1 MQKSKKIII
10 YTSIAVLLIIVL
22 SLFYYSMRA
31 TIIDYF
37 FANGQGQQE
46 DSSSASG
53 DQAQIMVDL
62 ANKQF
67 AQQQKET
74 EIREAEVENQ
84 SLFKELSSHEA
95 TIKESI
101 KKSSQEEESS
111 DPEGLEV
118 SKKAIAAELKKSN
131 KVQNGYVV
139 VDCDTGGVIACPH
152 NDVQSGTSPL
162 FYKDEK
168 SPFLVGRCLDVSID
182 VKTFCPQ
189 N

>member
-10 YTSIAVLLIIVL
+10 YISIAVVLITML

-31 TIIDYF
+31 TLIDYF
-37 FANGQGQQE
+37 FENGQEQRE
-46 DSSSASG
+46 EVTSASG

-62 ANKQF
+62 ANKQL
-67 AQQQKET
+67 AQQQKDS
-74 EIREAEVENQ
+74 EIREAEVENK
-84 SLFKELSSHEA
+84 SLFKELNSNKA
-95 TIKESI
+95 TVKEPI
-101 KKSSQEEESS
+101 KKSSKEEGSS

-118 SKKAIAAELKKSN
+118 SEKAIAAVLKKSN
-131 KVQNGYVV
+131 KVENGYVV
-139 VDCDTGGVIACPH
+139 VDCETGGVIACPH